1 MKKWNLLLSLF
12 LIMGTVFVTSCSK
25 DDDETDPGPSISFK
39 GGTGYTAEDVT
50 IQIEEAIL
58 VGITGST
65 SPVSGDNL
73 TKFKFTIISNNV
85 PSTFV
90 DSTFNS
96 PSFNW
101 ESEITFSAV
110 GEARLLFELTDKAG
124 VKVSKELNVVVE
136 DPGMQIN
143 KYMDVE
149 LGSWNDESGSFF
161 STSEGNVYVRGQ
173 LTNTPDNQKKIDFL
187 FFKGVTNAN
196 TIAAPDDADAN
207 TIVDLQLSGWT
218 FKNQTRFNVTNITAA
233 QFDAIGDTYQFPVF
247 NMGIQ
252 TSRVNSLTEGQVIL
266 FKTESNKLG
275 LIKIIDLWNRG
286 DKAKVSVIVQKD

>member
-25 DDDETDPGPSISFK
+25 DEEDDPGPSINFK

-50 IQIEEAIL
+50 IQIDEPII
-58 VGITGST
+58 VGITGSA

-73 TKFKFTIISNNV
+73 TRFKFSIISNNV

-96 PSFNW
+96 SSFNW

-110 GEARLLFELTDKAG
+110 GEARLLFELWDKGG
-124 VKVSKELNVVVE
+124 VKVEKELNITVE
-136 DPGMQIN
+136 DPGMLIN
-143 KYMDVE
+143 KYLDVE
-149 LGSWNDESGSFF
+149 LGSWNDAIGSFF
-161 STSEGNVYVRGQ
+161 STTEGNVYTRGQ
-173 LTNTPDNQKKIDFL
+173 LTNTPNNQQKIDFL

-207 TIVDLQLSGWT
+207 TINDLQLAGWT
-218 FKNQTRFNVTNITAA
+218 YKNQTRFNVTNITAE
-233 QFDAIGDTYQFPVF
+233 QFNAIGETYQFPVF

-252 TSRVNSLTEGQVIL
+252 SSKVNDLQENQVIL
-266 FKTESNKLG
+266 FKTQTNKLG
-275 LIKIIDLWNRG
+275 LIKIDDLYSRG
-286 DKAKVSVIVQKD
+286 DRVKISVIVQKD